1 MIVACAFWMEEQE
14 THKRYGDPE
23 WNCYI
28 HESHR
33 YTDIF
38 GALRNFIYFLW
49 PWSAQIFFSFF
60 FLFPLA
66 YFYSMCFFLS
76 CSSRLMYGFT
86 VYLAIVYAWCMSIL
100 AGIIIIF
107 PFGKFDWWL
116 MESLNHL
123 HYKASK
129 GRQRATTT
137 AAAAITQIYPGGTR
151 ITKNAHYTLL
161 SIPFVDL
168 QSLSLSFSLPLSW
181 SVHPWLDVFFFIQR

>member
-1 MIVACAFWMEEQE
+1 MELRYSWVSSVYGHFWGSTQF
-14 THKRYGDPE
+14 Y
-23 WNCYI
+23 
-28 HESHR
+28 
-33 YTDIF
+33 
-38 GALRNFIYFLW
+38 
-49 PWSAQIFFSFF
+49 
-60 FLFPLA
+60 LFPLA
-66 YFYSMCFFLS
+66 VICSIFFLPSRGCLLFPLTYFYSDAFFLS
-76 CSSRLMYGFT
+76 FPSRLMYGFT

-151 ITKNAHYTLL
+151 TKKSTLHTVVHSFCCFAIIVPL
-161 SIPFVDL
+161 C
-168 QSLSLSFSLPLSW
+168 LSLDPFILDLMCSFFLF
-181 SVHPWLDVFFFIQR
+181 SVNN